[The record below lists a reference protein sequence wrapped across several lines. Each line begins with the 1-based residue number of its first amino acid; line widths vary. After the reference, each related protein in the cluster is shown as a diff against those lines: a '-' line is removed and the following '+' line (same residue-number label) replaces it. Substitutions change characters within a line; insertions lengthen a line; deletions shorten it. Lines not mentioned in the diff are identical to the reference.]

1 MITFQAESFE
11 HTLDEL
17 RPILDVHYLELAMHQ
32 DKIPL
37 APQFDVYIANERINQ
52 LLFFTVRD
60 DNRLVGYFIGF
71 ISPGLHYSETV
82 TCKMDIFF
90 IHPDYRGE
98 GNIGLKMFRNLEQEL
113 RRRKVQHWFVGCK
126 LKADAGPL
134 FRRMGFEPIE
144 TYYSKWIGE

>member
-1 MITFQAESFE
+1 MITFQAENLE
-11 HTLDEL
+11 ATLDEL
-17 RPILDVHYLELAMHQ
+17 RPLLDVHYRELAMHQ

-37 APQFDVYIANERINQ
+37 APQFDIYIANEKIGQ
-52 LLFFTVRD
+52 LLFYTVRD
-60 DNRLVGYFIGF
+60 DAKLIGYFVGF

-82 TCKMDIFF
+82 TCKMDIFY
-90 IHPDYRGE
+90 ICAEYRGE
-98 GNIGLKMFRNLEQEL
+98 GSLGLKLFRNLEVEL
-113 RRRKVQHWFVGCK
+113 RQRGVHHWFVGCK